1 MNAVNSIANAKTNK
15 QTTTIIIII
24 INVIPKNASL
34 HFYIFNLSNFA
45 RFATYMSY
53 S

>member
-15 QTTTIIIII
+15 QTTTIIII